1 MRIRFYTRTQAICL
15 ALSLFLAVF
24 VLGLAL
30 GFALTGFIPPV
41 QGALEVFAPMEEV
54 TPLITALPSDTPL
67 PSQITTEINLFAIST
82 PTPEITMVPPATP
95 SPALTPIPSLT
106 PEPYISPS
114 PQPGEF
120 SIQVIRGPGVTG
132 TTGKKRILIYHTHTY
147 EAFKPTPENTYER
160 TEEWRTKDNQHNVVR
175 VGEELTRLLTA
186 AGFDVVHDTTAYEP
200 PVLGTS
206 YTRSLKML
214 EDSISRGEK
223 YDLYIDLHRNG
234 TSAPSLNNNTVQI
247 GDQKIARLMML
258 IGNGEGVTG
267 AGFGVRPDWEKNLDI
282 AQNITDSL
290 NEQIPELCR
299 PVKLTKQRYNQ
310 HVAPCC
316 ILIEVG
322 NNINTLEEALASMPY
337 LADAIRSTLNKPT
350 AEE

>member
-30 GFALTGFIPPV
+30 GITLAGLVPPA
-41 QGALEVFAPMEEV
+41 QEALEAFAPMEEA
-54 TPLITALPSDTPL
+54 TPLITAPPSDTPL
-67 PSQITTEINLFAIST
+67 PSQITSEINLFAIST
-82 PTPEITMVPPATP
+82 PTPEITQAPSETP
-95 SPALTPIPSLT
+95 SPALTPSPPLT
-106 PEPYISPS
+106 PGPS
-114 PQPGEF
+114 IAPSRQPGEF
-120 SIQVIRGPGVTG
+120 NIQVIRGPGVLG
-132 TTGKKRILIYHTHTY
+132 TTGKKRILIYHSHTY
-147 EAFKPTPENTYER
+147 EAYKPTPENTYEI

-175 VGEELTRLLTA
+175 IGEELTRLLIA
-186 AGFDVVHDTTAYEP
+186 AGFDVVHDATAYEP

-223 YDLYIDLHRNG
+223 YDLYIDLHRNAS
-234 TSAPSLNNNTVQI
+234 TASAAASNNTVQA

-258 IGNGEGVTG
+258 IGNGAGVTE
-267 AGFGVRPDWEKNLDI
+267 AGFDARPDWEKNLAI
-282 AQNITDSL
+282 AQAITDSL

-322 NNINTLEEALASMPY
+322 NNINTLEEALASVPY
-337 LADAIRSTLNKPT
+337 LSDAIRSVLSAQP
-350 AEE
+350 AQ